1 MAATDGSE
9 PAARAVSVAAELAR
23 ATGASL
29 LIVYVG
35 GQDDI
40 VSDAEKMAP
49 RMVGD
54 VLDAHAAHLLSTAKE
69 RALSAGPIEVETRAA
84 WGDAAETVIDA
95 IVHEQVDLVVVGR
108 RGRGRL
114 TGLLLGSVS
123 LKLASLAPCVVTIV
137 P

>member
-1 MAATDGSE
+1 M
-9 PAARAVSVAAELAR
+9 
-23 ATGASL
+23 
-29 LIVYVG
+29 
-35 GQDDI
+35 
-40 VSDAEKMAP
+40 
-49 RMVGD
+49 
-54 VLDAHAAHLLSTAKE
+54 
-69 RALSAGPIEVETRAA
+69 ETRAA

-123 LKLASLAPCVVTIV
+123 LKLASLDPCVVTIV